1 MNSGGG
7 GTGLDASDTGI
18 YTPPPMPL
26 RAILIL
32 GMIALAAGV
41 WWAAWSMMRTNWTAK
56 REWPRVIGKI
66 TSVANPL
73 RPIVQVEQGIEFA
86 PPLPQADGP
95 SPYEPDERVLDLESD
110 EGLQWGPKR
119 IEFLINPV
127 TKQARVARGLTFSPF
142 LLALLGAVYLALA
155 GGFYWV
161 TSPSPPPGE
170 WTASDDSRVRPDLP
184 EELLTLPSNEWN
196 YYRTPPW
203 TEPALVSAKMA
214 TWSWFQF
221 LLEAAVGLFAVVMF
235 WTGRSTLAER
245 AGYGSIALII
255 VGVLS
260 FYALDKKTY
269 QIEADS
275 TGLRECS
282 AAGWKVTPWR
292 ALRGAVDE
300 TVYYLARQQR
310 GGSTPML
317 DHVTHR
323 VYFTDEQ
330 QSEVVSIGD
339 GLIPEQAK
347 ALLDHVLS
355 RTHLKPEKCEIERLM
370 LVYRR

>member
-1 MNSGGG
+1 MH
-7 GTGLDASDTGI
+7 
-18 YTPPPMPL
+18 L

-32 GMIALAAGV
+32 GMIGLAAGV
-41 WWAAWSMMRTNWTAK
+41 WWAAWTIVRTNWTAK

-73 RPIVQVEQGIEFA
+73 RPIVKVEQGIEFA
-86 PPLPQADGP
+86 PPIVQTDGP

-110 EGLQWGPKR
+110 EGLRWGPKR
-119 IEFLINPV
+119 IVFLINPV
-127 TKQARVARGLTFSPF
+127 TKQARVARAVTISPF
-142 LLALLGAVYLALA
+142 LLALLGAVYLALV

-161 TSPSPPPGE
+161 TNPSPPPGE
-170 WTASDDSRVRPDLP
+170 WTASDARRVRPDLP
-184 EELLTLPSNEWN
+184 EDLFTQSSSEWN
-196 YYRTPPW
+196 YYQTPSW
-203 TEPALVSAKMA
+203 TEPALLSAKMA

-221 LLEAAVGLFAVVMF
+221 LLEAAIGLFCVVMF
-235 WTGRSTLAER
+235 WTGRSSLGAR
-245 AGYGSIALII
+245 AGYGSIALFV

-260 FYALDKKTY
+260 FYALDKATY

-282 AAGWKVTPWR
+282 AAGWKLTPWR

-300 TVYYLARQQR
+300 TVYYVARRSR

-323 VYFTDEQ
+323 VYFTDDQ

-339 GLIPEQAK
+339 DLIPDQAN

-355 RTHLKPEKCEIERLM
+355 RTHLQPEKREIERLM
-370 LVYRR
+370 LTYRR